1 MSRLPASLLAV
12 LALASL
18 AACGR
23 AGPPR
28 VPGPPDQVIFPRA
41 YPVEPPRPAP
51 QAAPESP
58 TPAPAR
64 R

>member
-1 MSRLPASLLAV
+1 MSRLLLVLLA
-12 LALASL
+12 LGTL

-28 VPGPPDQVIFPRA
+28 PPGPPDQVIFPRA
-41 YPVEPPRPAP
+41 YPYEPARAVP
-51 QAAPESP
+51 QAAP
-58 TPAPAR
+58 APR